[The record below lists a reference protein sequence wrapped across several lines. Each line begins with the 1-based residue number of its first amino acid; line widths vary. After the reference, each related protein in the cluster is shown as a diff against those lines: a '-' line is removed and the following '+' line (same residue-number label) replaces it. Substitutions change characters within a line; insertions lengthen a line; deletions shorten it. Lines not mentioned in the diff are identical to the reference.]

1 MFHGISMGNYCQ
13 LPWNC
18 GILRH
23 LEREPTRIP
32 RGRAE
37 RCAQKISAGN
47 RSVDAFG

>member
-23 LEREPTRIP
+23 LEREPT
-32 RGRAE
+32 
-37 RCAQKISAGN
+37 SA
-47 RSVDAFG
+47 REWMMRQLDAKMRLR